1 MAEAGRLRF
10 LEQRQLGEIA
20 TALHER
26 GLPLLAERTVLRLT
40 DRFLLYHA
48 AVHLESLPRLREA
61 FQAKGGYV
69 LVLDATGTPGKM
81 TLVLTDDDDSGGT
94 GWVLLAA
101 PVTDE
106 GPEQVRPHL
115 ETLRRGLGRPLT
127 GISDQSD
134 GLRDSFREVFP
145 GVYLLLCQFHV
156 LRSIG
161 ESLAGKRYHRFHG
174 TIERSGVKRSLRSLR
189 SRLRRSGGK
198 SSEVRQTLAWVEEI
212 LAWERAAHGRPYPF
226 FWSSLEFYGRCEKVR
241 GELEAVLH
249 RPGRR
254 ARGAPYLQLARAL
267 GKLRV
272 PTKRGESLARDFLA
286 LQERWRWFER
296 TRKVLGYRNGPVPLS
311 PQGTLSE
318 KGLEHGRLRMDW
330 FEGKI
335 EEELRRKS
343 RSPLTWEMHRI
354 LRGVAKKLQGHREE
368 LFAPNVKVRVKGK
381 WVVRRIHRSNGSAE
395 RKFHGLRHRC
405 ARITGDAGR
414 ERQVQREGP
423 GMLMASNLRDPGYV
437 RIVYGSLSRMGER
450 MARADSTAVGEAKLI
465 LKRKEDSTAARKACG
480 QQ

>member
-1 MAEAGRLRF
+1 M
-10 LEQRQLGEIA
+10 EQRQLREIA

-26 GLPLLAERTVLRLT
+26 GLPLLGERTVQRLT
-40 DRFLLYHA
+40 DRFLLYHT

-61 FQAKGGYV
+61 LRKKGGYV

-101 PVTDE
+101 PITDE
-106 GPEQVRPHL
+106 GPEQVQLHL
-115 ETLRRGLGRPLT
+115 ERLKRGLGPPLT

-161 ESLAGKRYHRFHG
+161 ERLAGKRYRRFHG
-174 TIERSGVKRSLRSLR
+174 EVERSGVKRALRSLR
-189 SRLRRSGGK
+189 ARLRRAGGK
-198 SSEVRQTLAWVEEI
+198 SREARRVLVWVEEI
-212 LAWERAAHGRPYPF
+212 LSWERAAHGRPYPF
-226 FWSSLEFYGRCEKVR
+226 FWSALEFYRRCEKVR
-241 GELEAVLH
+241 AELEVTLH

-254 ARGAPYLQLARAL
+254 AKGAPYLQLMKAL
-267 GKLRV
+267 DCLRS
-272 PTKRGESLARDFLA
+272 PAKRGERLVRDFPA

-296 TRKVLGYRNGPVPLS
+296 TQKALGYRNGPVPLS

-318 KGLEHGRLRMDW
+318 KGLEHGRHRMDW
-330 FEGKI
+330 LDGKVQR
-335 EEELRRKS
+335 EVASRS
-343 RSPLTWEMHRI
+343 RSPLTWELHRI
-354 LRGVAKKLQGHREE
+354 LQGVAKKLREHREE
-368 LFAPNVKVRVKGK
+368 LFAPNVRVRAMGR

-395 RKFHGLRHRC
+395 RKFHRLRHSCR
-405 ARITGDAGR
+405 RITGDEGR
-414 ERQVQREGP
+414 EGQVQREGP
-423 GMLMASNLRDPGYV
+423 GMLMVSNLQDPEYIRV
-437 RIVYGSLSRMGER
+437 VYGSLSRMAER
-450 MARADSTAVGEAKLI
+450 MARADCTAVEEAKLI
-465 LKRKEDSTAARKACG
+465 LARKKDSSAVHKAIG